1 MSIFAQFCPVLG
13 RDLPDPT
20 NLMVSLT
27 DSRSFTSYCTS
38 SLLIA
43 TVEKASIDEAYL
55 DLTETVRL
63 KILERCPHLCTLPA
77 GASPSDPIPL
87 PPLIE
92 WKDLGLL
99 ELPSIPDDE
108 ARPPDLGNPRSVQ
121 SAAWQAYAVALAAE
135 IMLECRTQVKQ
146 QLGYT
151 CSAGIAGNK
160 VRVDHPEPPC
170 EQENLTIDAGS
181 SWPRY
186 AVGTKSQTVR

>member
-1 MSIFAQFCPVLG
+1 MHILSRTF
-13 RDLPDPT
+13 
-20 NLMVSLT
+20 LMIPG
-27 DSRSFTSYCTS
+27 D
-38 SLLIA
+38 I
-43 TVEKASIDEAYL
+43 EKASIDEAFL
-55 DLTETVRL
+55 DLTEIVRM
-63 KILERCPHLCTLPA
+63 KILERCPYLRTLPA
-77 GASPSDPIPL
+77 GTSLSDPIPL

-99 ELPSIPDDE
+99 EVPSIPDDE
-108 ARPPDLGNPRSVQ
+108 ARLPDLGNIRSEQ
-121 SAAWQAYAVALAAE
+121 SAAWQAYAFALAAE

-160 VRVDHPEPPC
+160 VSVDHPEPPC
-170 EQENLTIDAGS
+170 EQENLTIVAGS